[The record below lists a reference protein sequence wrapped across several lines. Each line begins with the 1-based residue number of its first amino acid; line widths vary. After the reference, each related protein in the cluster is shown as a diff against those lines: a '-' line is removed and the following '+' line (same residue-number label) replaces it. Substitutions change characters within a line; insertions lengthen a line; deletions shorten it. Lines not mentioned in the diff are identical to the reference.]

1 MATFIKVQH
10 PHKSMVQPGDTVKIT
25 CEDEVLE
32 GILLHKPELLGTD
45 VTVLKTE
52 SGYNMGI
59 KNDRIKKIDIIS
71 EKKDTKTKDLEM
83 PNNPKLP
90 KVMIMSTGG
99 TISSKVDYTTGGVKA
114 AYTATDFVN
123 MCPELADLANI
134 EAKKVAEMMSEDMHP
149 SDWSFIVSEVEK
161 VIDEVDG
168 LVITCGTDTLGYIA
182 AALSFAIRPNKP
194 IIITA
199 SQRSIDRGSSDAF
212 LNLICAVNAA
222 ANWKGNEI
230 AVCLHGTPADTYC
243 DLIPAAKVRKMHTS
257 RRDAFRPINTS
268 ALAKV
273 YGAEKIE
280 ILQDIIQRD
289 KTEIENGFSDEVA
302 LIFIHPGMN
311 ETFVNNLSAYKGIIL
326 MGTGLG
332 HIPGS
337 LYKAFK
343 ALVDKGIFVGMTSQ
357 CLYGRT
363 SPTVYSALRR
373 INLEVGITFL
383 SDMLAETAFTKL
395 CWLLDKETD
404 IAIISKLMQENMVGE
419 INVHHTF
426 EHYLN

>member
-1 MATFIKVQH
+1 
-10 PHKSMVQPGDTVKIT
+10 MVQPGDTVKIT
-25 CEDEVLE
+25 CEDEVFE
-32 GILLHKPELLGTD
+32 GILLHKPELLGSD
-45 VTVLKTE
+45 ITVLKTE

-71 EKKDTKTKDLEM
+71 EKKERKVKEEDL
-83 PNNPKLP
+83 PINPKLP
-90 KVMIMSTGG
+90 NVMIMSTGG
-99 TISSKVDYTTGGVKA
+99 TISSKVDYATGGVKA
-114 AYTATDFVN
+114 AYTAVDFVS
-123 MCPELADLANI
+123 MCPELSDIANI
-134 EAKKVAEMMSEDMHP
+134 QAKKVAEMMSEDMAP
-149 SDWSFIVSEVEK
+149 TDWSFIVSEVEK
-161 VIDEVDG
+161 IIDKVDG

-182 AALSFAIRPNKP
+182 AALQFAIRPNKP

-212 LNLICAVNAA
+212 LNLISAVNAA

-243 DLIPAAKVRKMHTS
+243 DLIPASKVRKIHTS
-257 RRDAFRPINTS
+257 RRDAFRPINTT

-273 YGAEKIE
+273 YGADKIE
-280 ILQDIIQRD
+280 NLRDATTND
-289 KTEIENGFSDEVA
+289 KTEIENGFSNDVA
-302 LIFIHPGMN
+302 LIYVHPGMD
-311 ETFVNNLSAYKGIIL
+311 ETFVDNLSSYKGIIL

-332 HIPGS
+332 HIPQS
-337 LYKAFK
+337 TYKAFK
-343 ALVDKGIFVGMTSQ
+343 GLVDKGIFVGMTSQ

-383 SDMLAETAFTKL
+383 SDMLPETAFVKL
-395 CWLLDKETD
+395 CWLVDKETD
-404 IAIISKLMQENMVGE
+404 IAIISKLMKENMVGE
-419 INVHHTF
+419 INEHHTF